1 MRGERPFVYHTPNGR
16 EMFQALQKILP
27 ALRTG
32 AVNRSVGDAVL
43 QWSAAE
49 QMPLGYAVP
58 SARRCRAARPPLGG
72 GLSAQPTGG
81 EENRMTALP
90 PSALRAATS
99 LAEGGKGR
107 TDCRVASLLAMT
119 ALRAVEDAVLQW
131 SAAEQMPL
139 GYDVPSVGADD
150 SVRPRLARPVG
161 RGPRA
166 PPERMCLLRRD
177 TWTPPYKSF
186 RRGRCPHRPARIALP
201 ANALGVRRPTKK
213 ASPGMYRG
221 MRCVMGDC
229 LTQ

>member
-1 MRGERPFVYHTPNGR
+1 MERSGTN
-16 EMFQALQKILP
+16 ALGVRRP
-27 ALRTG
+27 
-32 AVNRSVGDAVL
+32 V
-43 QWSAAE
+43 SAAL
-49 QMPLGYAVP
+49 PRCKAP
-58 SARRCRAARPPLGG
+58 SGR

-81 EENRMTALP
+81 EKNRMTALP

-119 ALRAVEDAVLQW
+119 ALRAVWCAVL
-131 SAAEQMPL
+131 
-139 GYDVPSVGADD
+139 DVPSVGADD

-166 PPERMCLLRRD
+166 PPERMRLLRRD
-177 TWTPPYKSF
+177 TWAPPYKSF

-213 ASPGMYRG
+213 EAPSRVLPSYILNASAACRTACSAMCPDSGTAAPAG
-221 MRCVMGDC
+221 SE
-229 LTQ
+229 